1 MSGWIK
7 FYRQFLINGHF
18 HMPDRALKIWLYI
31 LLSASHKDRPA
42 AGLRAGEAWISY
54 DQIARDCGE
63 AGKQMRRETVAR
75 ALTWL
80 EEHGYIRRV
89 VVKGRGQK
97 IIVPN
102 WDKYQGGT
110 SSESEPA
117 AELEAELTHD
127 GSSETELAPELTHDG
142 SSETELA
149 PELTHEGS
157 SVSELAAELA
167 GGGTSS
173 ESEPAAELK
182 QECKEEHI
190 GEGERRSSSSPVGE
204 EDERPT
210 ARGQI
215 AELVMHYRD
224 ACRAKPLQRDYAFM
238 GRLYNTYPI
247 DRIYEAI
254 EATALRIA
262 AGHSL
267 KDPLTYIAGVLRRG
281 EVDKPRASP
290 VVRETPIDR
299 KLRELGVV

>member
-31 LLSASHKDRPA
+31 LLSVSHKDRPA
-42 AGLRAGEAWISY
+42 AGLKAGEAWISY

-63 AGKQMRRETVAR
+63 AGKQMRREAIAR

-89 VVKGRGQK
+89 VVKRRGQK

-117 AELEAELTHD
+117 AEL
-127 GSSETELAPELTHDG
+127 
-142 SSETELA
+142 A

-157 SVSELAAELA
+157 PETELAAELAGGTSSVSEPAPELA

-173 ESEPAAELK
+173 ETEPAAELK
-182 QECKEEHI
+182 QEYKEERI
-190 GEGERRSSSSPVGE
+190 GEWERRSSSSPVGQ

-254 EATALRIA
+254 ETTALRIA

-267 KDPLTYIAGVLRRG
+267 KDPLVYIAGVLRRG
-281 EVDKPRASP
+281 EVDTPRASP

>member
-89 VVKGRGQK
+89 VIKGRGQK

-117 AELEAELTHD
+117 AELTHD
-127 GSSETELAPELTHDG
+127 GSSESEPAPEL
-142 SSETELA
+142 
-149 PELTHEGS
+149 
-157 SVSELAAELA
+157 A
-167 GGGTSS
+167 GAGTSS

-182 QECKEEHI
+182 QEYKEEHI

-204 EDERPT
+204 EEERPT

-267 KDPLTYIAGVLRRG
+267 KDPLVYIAGVLRRG
-281 EVDKPRASP
+281 EVDKPRSGP

>member
-42 AGLRAGEAWISY
+42 AGLKAGEAWISY

-89 VVKGRGQK
+89 VIKGRGQK

-110 SSESEPA
+110 SSESELA
-117 AELEAELTHD
+117 A
-127 GSSETELAPELTHDG
+127 
-142 SSETELA
+142 ELA

-157 SVSELAAELA
+157 SETELAAELAGRTSSVSEPAPELA

-173 ESEPAAELK
+173 ETELAAELK
-182 QECKEEHI
+182 QEDKEEGI
-190 GEGERRSSSSPVGE
+190 GEWERRSSSSPVGE

-215 AELVMHYRD
+215 AELGR
-224 ACRAKPLQRDYAFM
+224 KPPA
-238 GRLYNTYPI
+238 GRPNSG
-247 DRIYEAI
+247 
-254 EATALRIA
+254 AL
-262 AGHSL
+262 G
-267 KDPLTYIAGVLRRG
+267 
-281 EVDKPRASP
+281 ASP
-290 VVRETPIDR
+290 
-299 KLRELGVV
+299 

>member
-7 FYRQFLINGHF
+7 FHRQFLTHGHF

-31 LLSASHKDRPA
+31 LLSVSHTDRPA

-54 DQIARDCGE
+54 EQIARDCGE
-63 AGKQMRRETVAR
+63 AGRQMRREAVAR

-110 SSESEPA
+110 SSETELA
-117 AELEAELTHD
+117 A
-127 GSSETELAPELTHDG
+127 ELAPELAGGT
-142 SSETELA
+142 
-149 PELTHEGS
+149 S
-157 SVSELAAELA
+157 SVSELAPELAAELA
-167 GGGTSS
+167 
-173 ESEPAAELK
+173 PELK
-182 QECKEEHI
+182 QEDQERI
-190 GEGERRSSSSPVGE
+190 GEGERRSTSSPAGE

-215 AELVMHYRD
+215 AELVMYYRD

-238 GRLYNTYPI
+238 GRLYNSYPI
-247 DRIYEAI
+247 DRIYDAI
-254 EATALRIA
+254 EATALQIA
-262 AGHSL
+262 AGQHIE
-267 KDPLTYIAGVLRRG
+267 DPLRYVAGVLRSTARNR
-281 EVDKPRASP
+281 DSPPRAAP
-290 VVRETPIDR
+290 RESAVDR
-299 KLRELGVV
+299 RLRELGVIFSAGA

>member
-1 MSGWIK
+1 
-7 FYRQFLINGHF
+7 NGHF

-31 LLSASHKDRPA
+31 LLSVSHQDLPA
-42 AGLRAGEAWISY
+42 AGLRAGEGWISY
-54 DQIARDCGE
+54 EQIARDCGE
-63 AGKQMRRETVAR
+63 EGRQMRREAVAR

-102 WDKYQGGT
+102 WDKYQGAT
-110 SSESEPA
+110 
-117 AELEAELTHD
+117 
-127 GSSETELAPELTHDG
+127 GSDS
-142 SSETELA
+142 ELA

-157 SVSELAAELA
+157 TESELAAELTHEGGSVSEPA
-167 GGGTSS
+167 PELAEGGTGS

-182 QECKEEHI
+182 QEYKEEHI
-190 GEGERRSSSSPVGE
+190 GEWERRSSSSPVGE
-204 EDERPT
+204 EGERPT

-254 EATALRIA
+254 ETTALRIA
-262 AGHSL
+262 AGQSL
-267 KDPLTYIAGVLRRG
+267 KDPLVYIAGVLRRG
-281 EVDKPRASP
+281 EVDKPRSRP